1 VITRH
6 SILRVVVCLA
16 LATVVWF
23 GQQAIWSPTAP
34 AATAWTGTWAVAPQ
48 SSGTT
53 FAQQTLRQIVHTS
66 ISGSTARIH
75 LSNAFG
81 NQSVAIADVHIAQRT
96 SGSSVNTGTDRTVT
110 FGGQT
115 STTIPVGGSVVSDA
129 ISFAVAAQSDV
140 AISVFLPQ
148 GTGPA
153 TFHQVG
159 QQTNFVASGDVS
171 GSATLSN
178 PGTLGS
184 YYFLTNLDV
193 QNTAAIGAVV
203 TLGASITDG
212 IASASDD
219 NRRWPNDLAARLL
232 GSGRTVGVLNEG
244 ISGNQLLR
252 DGAGQSALN
261 RFSRDVL
268 AQPGVRWV
276 IFSDD
281 PINDLGSNNPPP
293 SSDQLINGLKQLI
306 SQAHQAGIQFLCS
319 TLTPYNGSGGWTQ
332 QGETERGAIDSFIR
346 GAGSGCDAIVD
357 QDTATHDPANP
368 IRYLPSFDSGD
379 HLHPN
384 EAGLQAIANAVNL
397 TTFGTTTAT
406 PVISLRAH
414 ANGNI
419 VTADNAGASPLIA
432 NRTAIGTWE
441 QFDELD
447 QGNGNIALRAHANGN
462 IVTADNAGASP
473 LIANRTAVGPW
484 ETFQLIHNADGSIS
498 LRAMANGKVVTAD
511 NAGTSPLI
519 ANRTAIGTWEEFD
532 LIND

>member
-1 VITRH
+1 VAGRPGHAAYQLFRFRGQRLGLGNPGIGAARKTNLFTDLVRGIVVEFGELPVVEDAEVVELLLDRTRYAGE
-6 SILRVVVCLA
+6 LLEVVGG
-16 LATVVWF
+16 ATR
-23 GQQAIWSPTAP
+23 
-34 AATAWTGTWAVAPQ
+34 TG
-48 SSGTT
+48 
-53 FAQQTLRQIVHTS
+53 QTLEAGRLGCCRNFLAGRL
-66 ISGSTARIH
+66 SG
-75 LSNAFG
+75 G
-81 NQSVAIADVHIAQRT
+81 ADV
-96 SGSSVNTGTDRTVT
+96 D
-110 FGGQT
+110 
-115 STTIPVGGSVVSDA
+115 
-129 ISFAVAAQSDV
+129 
-140 AISVFLPQ
+140 
-148 GTGPA
+148 
-153 TFHQVG
+153 
-159 QQTNFVASGDVS
+159 
-171 GSATLSN
+171 
-178 PGTLGS
+178 
-184 YYFLTNLDV
+184 
-193 QNTAAIGAVV
+193 AVV

-219 NRRWPNDLAARLL
+219 NRRWPNDLAARLI

-281 PINDLGSNNPPP
+281 PINDLGSNNPAPT
-293 SSDQLINGLKQLI
+293 SDQLINGLKQLI

-447 QGNGNIALRAHANGN
+447 QGNGNIALRAHANGD

-484 ETFQLIHNADGSIS
+484 ETFQLIHNTDGSIS

-511 NAGTSPLI
+511 NAGASPLI